1 MALIIVLCCIFRCR
15 IPRTKQE
22 IEADIARKKV
32 TKQFSN
38 HLQKIPIDRM
48 ELEKVLPE
56 VITLEKSRIAE
67 GKMEES
73 MTFFQKLKKA
83 LFATSD
89 DEEEE
94 DDKKSAEGDS
104 TTEEID
110 IEKGA
115 DDLIQTIESI
125 STGDRLSSHQEQL
138 AAALKKLNQIRLV
151 QQQLQSGPRQ
161 SNALEDH
168 KREWQTR
175 KVKKQESR
183 SKRRHRYGER
193 SSSRET
199 SHSPKLAKQK
209 TCPQIPTDASDATD
223 ATASTVK
230 RSASDDETVKNLREK
245 RGTRLSRQMGYGDG
259 DIALIATAKSK
270 WSRKSPSPS
279 KKQAEQKPKDDAD
292 DATDRPP
299 SEARTKF

>member
-1 MALIIVLCCIFRCR
+1 
-15 IPRTKQE
+15 
-22 IEADIARKKV
+22 
-32 TKQFSN
+32 
-38 HLQKIPIDRM
+38 M

-83 LFATSD
+83 LFSKEDD
-89 DEEEE
+89 DEDE
-94 DDKKSAEGDS
+94 DEKKSAEGDS

-115 DDLIQTIESI
+115 EDLIQTIESI

-151 QQQLQSGPRQ
+151 QQQLQSGQRQ
-161 SNALEDH
+161 SNALLEEH

-209 TCPQIPTDASDATD
+209 TCPQIPTDASDTTD
-223 ATASTVK
+223 ATVK

-245 RGTRLSRQMGYGDG
+245 RGTRLSRQMGYGEG

-270 WSRKSPSPS
+270 WSRQSPSPS
-279 KKQAEQKPKDDAD
+279 KKQAERQPRDGDPD